1 MVELLIWTRVQDFLK
16 LFMKTMKFVNLILLE
31 DTENAD
37 LQIILKFSFSTVISK
52 NNNSNILL
60 YYV

>member
-31 DTENAD
+31 DTENGD